1 MTWLLA
7 AAPAVSGG
15 INILGLS
22 IPVVAVIAFILGII
36 VGRKI

>member
-15 INILGLS
+15 VNILGLS
-22 IPVVAVIAFILGII
+22 IPVVAIFAFLLGIV